1 MLKCYNCGKPAM
13 YLVGPEGKEVPLC
26 LDCNL
31 KHTQMLAIENEQLE
45 RQLNYL
51 ADEMEF
57 AIGLPGMLPRYPK
70 RQVRILQADKIVLNN
85 IRVSESNIG
94 VLNTGNL
101 EIVDSA
107 ITVLKQDTT
116 TREISDAVSKL
127 ANAIAKSNE
136 LSPEKKNEALEI
148 LGVIAS
154 EATIPK
160 ERRKNNVIRTLLS
173 AFPTAIQTAASVIQ
187 IWQTVEPIIKTFFQ

>member
-1 MLKCYNCGKPAM
+1 MLKCYNCDKPAM

-31 KHTQMLAIENEQLE
+31 KHTQMIAIENEQLE
-45 RQLNYL
+45 KQLNYL

-57 AIGLPGMLPRYPK
+57 AVGLPGVLPRYPK
-70 RQVRILQADKIVLNN
+70 RQVKILQGGKIVLNN
-85 IRVSESNIG
+85 IRVSESTIG

-101 EIVDSA
+101 EILDSA
-107 ITVLKQDTT
+107 ITVLNQDTS
-116 TREISDAVSKL
+116 TREVSAAISKL
-127 ANAIAKSNE
+127 VNAIAGSAE

-154 EATIPK
+154 EVTIPK
-160 ERRKNNVIRTLLS
+160 EKRRNKVVGALLS
-173 AFPTAIQTAASVIQ
+173 ALPTAIQTVASLMQ
-187 IWQTVEPIIKTFFQ
+187 IWQSVEPIIKPYFQ